1 MSLHQ
6 VATFFLIV
14 GCAVLIIGLADIALT
29 AVRPSAHKVRD
40 SLIGAAP
47 TVLGA
52 LILWLSQQRA
62 YTHQLD
68 LGPYEISGILLLLF
82 VFGLFI
88 LRSVMNIQE
97 GQARLK
103 RSALSQ
109 FGIWKNRFQIATG
122 IIVLVWFVFLLLL
135 LFSHVMKFAF

>member
-1 MSLHQ
+1 
-6 VATFFLIV
+6 
-14 GCAVLIIGLADIALT
+14 
-29 AVRPSAHKVRD
+29 
-40 SLIGAAP
+40 
-47 TVLGA
+47 
-52 LILWLSQQRA
+52 
-62 YTHQLD
+62 
-68 LGPYEISGILLLLF
+68 
-82 VFGLFI
+82 
-88 LRSVMNIQE
+88 MNIQE